1 MGSLRPGPRDAG
13 DVQLGGSHASWGGE
27 CVLGG
32 LVCYDY
38 GLDEGSVQNVAAA
51 LFVGLVV
58 AWAVAIFASYASRR
72 GARSDMG
79 YYFSAGCLLGL
90 VCVQWYYVFLAA
102 NHAPPSVM
110 PAHTRRYDCER
121 SRKGGK
127 RSTVDRLNPAG
138 GTVSV
143 LLPPLRAVRRPR
155 HGPRLPRGRRDA
167 RGRPVPG
174 RRLGVLPGARRPV
187 RAPLDPRAR
196 DPADGPGLPPRPRR
210 RVHGAGPLHAVR
222 GRGRRAGPPRGL
234 LLGLHGRRPGK
245 CLFTQG
251 VGPYCKDGHGG
262 VRPCGRR
269 AARRRARSSSTRT
282 SGRGAPARRA
292 SSGRSSGALAVHPK
306 WRPSF
311 CKKTPAETCELAGAV
326 TALAQEA
333 DPRARDERRDGPVDA
348 RRRDGPGP
356 AGRTITG
363 SCSRRPTVLMDLT
376 RHGPGN
382 ATAAIAACAGG
393 LPATPA
399 PAPSPEPTPALG
411 DLDT

>member
-138 GTVSV
+138 
-143 LLPPLRAVRRPR
+143 
-155 HGPRLPRGRRDA
+155 
-167 RGRPVPG
+167 
-174 RRLGVLPGARRPV
+174 ARRP
-187 RAPLDPRAR
+187 PSPAR
-196 DPADGPGLPPRPRR
+196 STSRR
-210 RVHGAGPLHAVR
+210 RTTAGQR
-222 GRGRRAGPPRGL
+222 PP
-234 LLGLHGRRPGK
+234 
-245 CLFTQG
+245 F
-251 VGPYCKDGHGG
+251 
-262 VRPCGRR
+262 
-269 AARRRARSSSTRT
+269 
-282 SGRGAPARRA
+282 
-292 SSGRSSGALAVHPK
+292 
-306 WRPSF
+306 
-311 CKKTPAETCELAGAV
+311 
-326 TALAQEA
+326 
-333 DPRARDERRDGPVDA
+333 
-348 RRRDGPGP
+348 
-356 AGRTITG
+356 
-363 SCSRRPTVLMDLT
+363 
-376 RHGPGN
+376 
-382 ATAAIAACAGG
+382 
-393 LPATPA
+393 
-399 PAPSPEPTPALG
+399 
-411 DLDT
+411 

>member
-1 MGSLRPGPRDAG
+1 MRFLESASEKKGEKNRSEQLLALGDAG

-38 GLDEGSVQNVAAA
+38 GLDDGSVQNVAAA

-138 GTVSV
+138 GTVNPCFCHPYAKCV
-143 LLPPLRAVRRPR
+143 DLATNRVYHAGDGTPAAVPC
-155 HGPRLPRGRRDA
+155 
-167 RGRPVPG
+167 
-174 RRLGVLPGARRPV
+174 
-187 RAPLDPRAR
+187 
-196 DPADGPGLPPRPRR
+196 PADGSAYCLELDGRYVPHWIHERGIQPTDRDCR
-210 RVHGAGPLHAVR
+210 H
-222 GRGRRAGPPRGL
+222 GRGAACTERDPCTPCEAEDAALDPHAGYCSVCTADDR
-234 LLGLHGRRPGK
+234 GK

-251 VGPYCKDGHGG
+251 VGPYCKDGHSG
-262 VRPCGRR
+262 VRPCE
-269 AARRRARSSSTRT
+269 TCCT
-282 SGRGAPARRA
+282 APRA
-292 SSGRSSGALAVHPK
+292 SLGKRAPRQAKITARTAQTSAQKNCMPCPVATGLWSS
-306 WRPSF
+306 
-311 CKKTPAETCELAGAV
+311 
-326 TALAQEA
+326 
-333 DPRARDERRDGPVDA
+333 
-348 RRRDGPGP
+348 
-356 AGRTITG
+356 
-363 SCSRRPTVLMDLT
+363 
-376 RHGPGN
+376 
-382 ATAAIAACAGG
+382 
-393 LPATPA
+393 
-399 PAPSPEPTPALG
+399 
-411 DLDT
+411 

>member
-138 GTVSV
+138 GTVNPCFCHPYARCVDHATGRVYHAGDGTPAAVPCPADCSCYENA
-143 LLPPLRAVRRPR
+143 LLP
-155 HGPRLPRGRRDA
+155 
-167 RGRPVPG
+167 
-174 RRLGVLPGARRPV
+174 
-187 RAPLDPRAR
+187 
-196 DPADGPGLPPRPRR
+196 
-210 RVHGAGPLHAVR
+210 
-222 GRGRRAGPPRGL
+222 
-234 LLGLHGRRPGK
+234 
-245 CLFTQG
+245 
-251 VGPYCKDGHGG
+251 
-262 VRPCGRR
+262 
-269 AARRRARSSSTRT
+269 
-282 SGRGAPARRA
+282 
-292 SSGRSSGALAVHPK
+292 
-306 WRPSF
+306 
-311 CKKTPAETCELAGAV
+311 
-326 TALAQEA
+326 
-333 DPRARDERRDGPVDA
+333 
-348 RRRDGPGP
+348 
-356 AGRTITG
+356 
-363 SCSRRPTVLMDLT
+363 
-376 RHGPGN
+376 
-382 ATAAIAACAGG
+382 
-393 LPATPA
+393 
-399 PAPSPEPTPALG
+399 
-411 DLDT
+411 